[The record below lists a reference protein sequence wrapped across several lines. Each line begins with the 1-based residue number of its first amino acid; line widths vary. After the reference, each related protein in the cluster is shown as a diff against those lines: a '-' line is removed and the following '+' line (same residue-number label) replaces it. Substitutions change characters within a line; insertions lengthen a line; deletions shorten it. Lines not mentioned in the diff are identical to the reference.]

1 MRTHL
6 VSVLRCSEEG
16 FICWM
21 GVLCATWVAISRP
34 TTMRSFFRPL
44 GREDLRCVAE
54 GNAMG
59 SITALICLLIV
70 ALGGDFCVEQP
81 GSSMLW
87 QHPRLQYI
95 CTKIEAGIC
104 ICMYITYT
112 KYIYCGPLPCPV
124 QVFRASFWM
133 AFFNSPSPKRTCV
146 WSTRPEIRRFWLG
159 RLTQKVK
166 DKMKQKFPGFKTT
179 VQYLDKSGRK
189 RYHGSKQLKQ
199 TQKLDFRFA
208 ESFSLIELHG
218 TDSKESIYQL
228 FFENFVSCLG
238 HIQESLRNT

>member
-1 MRTHL
+1 MTMRTHL

-104 ICMYITYT
+104 ICLQNMIIQN
-112 KYIYCGPLPCPV
+112 IYAAHSLVPYRSFEPRSGWLSSTVHHQKGPVCGV
-124 QVFRASFWM
+124 
-133 AFFNSPSPKRTCV
+133 
-146 WSTRPEIRRFWLG
+146 LG
-159 RLTQKVK
+159 QKSK
-166 DKMKQKFPGFKTT
+166 DFGW
-179 VQYLDKSGRK
+179 V
-189 RYHGSKQLKQ
+189 
-199 TQKLDFRFA
+199 
-208 ESFSLIELHG
+208 
-218 TDSKESIYQL
+218 
-228 FFENFVSCLG
+228 V
-238 HIQESLRNT
+238 